1 MSSTIPFDSS
11 ALIPWYLNG
20 TLSTEERRE
29 VESWLIA
36 TGSDVELQMWRAVQQ
51 QVRTDI
57 TVEPG
62 SELGWRRLRG
72 QLGSVQEATRPEWK
86 WRAALAAGILA
97 IASFQTLILLRQEPV
112 HRPLSGTTAASPDAW
127 RVQVR
132 FAERTTIGD
141 INALLLRI
149 DARIINGPSA
159 IGIYEI
165 SIPRIAAPHVD
176 DLLQELRREPLIE
189 QVTLP
194 P

>member
-1 MSSTIPFDSS
+1 MSSTTPFDSS
-11 ALIPWYLNG
+11 ALIPWYLND
-20 TLSTEERRE
+20 TLSTDERRE
-29 VESWLIA
+29 VESWLMA
-36 TGSDVELQMWRAVQQ
+36 AGSDVELQMWRAVQQ
-51 QVRTDI
+51 QVRADT

-62 SELGWRRLRG
+62 TELAWRRLRG
-72 QLGSVQEATRPEWK
+72 QLGSAQEAMRPAWK

-112 HRPLSGTTAASPDAW
+112 HRPLSGTTAASPDVW
-127 RVQVR
+127 RLQVR
-132 FAERTTIGD
+132 FAERTTIRD

-149 DARIINGPSA
+149 DAHIANGPSA
-159 IGIYEI
+159 LGVYEI
-165 SIPRIAAPHVD
+165 SIPRTAPTNVD

>member
-1 MSSTIPFDSS
+1 MSSTTPFDSS

-20 TLSTEERRE
+20 TLSTEDRRS

-36 TGSDVELQMWRAVQQ
+36 AGSDVELQMWRAVQQ
-51 QVRTDI
+51 QVRTDRSI
-57 TVEPG
+57 EPG
-62 SELGWRRLRG
+62 TELGWRRLRG
-72 QLGSVQEATRPEWK
+72 QLETSQEAMRPAWK

-112 HRPLSGTTAASPDAW
+112 HRPLSGTTVASPDAW
-127 RVQVR
+127 RLQVR
-132 FAERTTIGD
+132 FTERATIRD

-149 DARIINGPSA
+149 DAQIAKGPSA
-159 IGIYEI
+159 LGVYEI
-165 SIPRIAAPHVD
+165 SIPRTDATDVD
-176 DLLQELRREPLIE
+176 DLLQLLKREPLIE